1 MSLPTLRPG
10 LLPPLQPPTYPTTPP
25 PTSPASSPHKEGPFR
40 ESTQTP
46 QPHHEHILLAQEA
59 AEGRRLRAQAEQIW
73 RDSQEYSC
81 AEDNETTP
89 WLLHTKWPE
98 LFRNRPVDIIAAS
111 TRQPAQGPNQNNE
124 DYVLG
129 VWRGIPLRSPAAAEA
144 RLRLL
149 MRAVDDIFDR
159 AEATL
164 ACTSYRSRCW
174 LSSYWQETFCN
185 RPLRILPRRTREKYK
200 SRWKHFTCYLFRAF
214 ALEPR
219 QRREIYNVPLRA
231 DEIAMMRHILDLVS
245 QLKGEEEEEE
255 EEEEAYGDWSDQ
267 GEGSEGEEEDEEED
281 RAEADGYDE
290 SDGEGDNHDNDGA
303 GEEDDEGGKDEQD
316 CAPGQHTFRIS
327 RGTRLKLSEALF
339 QLSMMFWTH
348 QCQAGLM
355 ASSALIHITAVI
367 GIHPRSLAYRS
378 AYSSTPGFAALVW
391 IGFVVADDDYHL
403 AP

>member
-10 LLPPLQPPTYPTTPP
+10 LLPPPQPPTYPTTPP
-25 PTSPASSPHKEGPFR
+25 PTSPASSPHKEGPFG
-40 ESTQTP
+40 ESTQTL

-59 AEGRRLRAQAEQIW
+59 AEDRRLRAQAEQIW
-73 RDSQEYSC
+73 RDTQEYSC

-89 WLLHTKWPE
+89 WLQHTKWPE

-200 SRWKHFTCYLFRAF
+200 SRPGCS
-214 ALEPR
+214 PR
-219 QRREIYNVPLRA
+219 L
-231 DEIAMMRHILDLVS
+231 
-245 QLKGEEEEEE
+245 
-255 EEEEAYGDWSDQ
+255 
-267 GEGSEGEEEDEEED
+267 
-281 RAEADGYDE
+281 
-290 SDGEGDNHDNDGA
+290 
-303 GEEDDEGGKDEQD
+303 
-316 CAPGQHTFRIS
+316 
-327 RGTRLKLSEALF
+327 
-339 QLSMMFWTH
+339 
-348 QCQAGLM
+348 
-355 ASSALIHITAVI
+355 
-367 GIHPRSLAYRS
+367 
-378 AYSSTPGFAALVW
+378 
-391 IGFVVADDDYHL
+391 
-403 AP
+403 